1 MKGCMIWIW
10 WCGVQSYLQE
20 LYPLVFPK
28 SGEETDKTSY
38 QILQDI
44 FLMLNENRPQENK
57 NIADSELY
65 SVLSALENKIEQYN
79 RDKEALK
86 R

>member
-1 MKGCMIWIW
+1 MIWIW
-10 WCGVQSYLQE
+10 WMGVQAYLQD

-28 SGEETDKTSY
+28 SGDDGSDKTSY

-44 FLMLNENRPQENK
+44 FLMLNENKPQDNSR
-57 NIADSELY
+57 IADSELH
-65 SVLSALENKIEQYN
+65 SVLSALQNKIEQYN
-79 RDKEALK
+79 REREALK